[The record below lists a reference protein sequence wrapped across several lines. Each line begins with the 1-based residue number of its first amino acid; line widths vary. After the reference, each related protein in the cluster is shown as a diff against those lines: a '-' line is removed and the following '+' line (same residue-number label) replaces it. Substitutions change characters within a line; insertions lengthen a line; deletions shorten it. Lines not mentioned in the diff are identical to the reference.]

1 MSGAWRDYYTFV
13 NRHRPAG
20 AATSRNGAVYAR
32 RVLFTKDAWPGLADG
47 SITVTF
53 RRWKRPQ
60 ARVGGHYRAAGL
72 LLEVTEV
79 RQQPVSEVTALDAAR
94 AGAPDLVTLLQR
106 LRAMPDELVTR
117 VEFRCIGTD
126 DRIERR
132 AVDDLDADAIAEIRR
147 RLDRLDRSAG
157 APWTAAT
164 LRLIARSPGVVS
176 TALARQVDMERQVF
190 KTKVRSLKE
199 LGLTESLEVG
209 YRLSPRGVAVVAALG
224 LISCWRTAPA

>member
-13 NRHRPAG
+13 NRAPPVVR
-20 AATSRNGAVYAR
+20 RVRRLVAVYAR

-60 ARVGGHYRAAGL
+60 ARVGGHYRVAGL
-72 LLEVTEV
+72 LLEVTDV
-79 RQQPVSEVTALDAAR
+79 RQQPVSDVTALDAVR

-106 LRAMPDELVTR
+106 LSAAPDEPVTR
-117 VEFRCIGTD
+117 VEFRCIGRD

-132 AVDDLDADAIAEIRR
+132 ASDDLDADAIAEIRR

-157 APWTAAT
+157 TPWTAAT
-164 LRLIARSPGVVS
+164 LRLIARFPGVVS

-209 YRLSPRGVAVVAALG
+209 YRLSPRGEAVVAAL
-224 LISCWRTAPA
+224 S